1 MGQGLVF
8 EAMEPVPLVWGITW
22 GENRKGMLQ
31 EVQDFERKNSD
42 YGDGGKQTVPWKG
55 QAAKEQ
61 CFHGKVSH

>member
-1 MGQGLVF
+1 
-8 EAMEPVPLVWGITW
+8 
-22 GENRKGMLQ
+22 MLQ